1 MKGPLGFNA
10 DDLMQET
17 LAMQR
22 KLMEGL
28 KLLPQVAPAPVRM
41 VSSATVAHPAAAAS
55 RIWRSVTPLQ
65 MQTYTVSAAGRQAR
79 DGPRPFHLE

>member
-28 KLLPQVAPAPVRM
+28 KLLPQVEDVDYG
-41 VSSATVAHPAAAAS
+41 V
-55 RIWRSVTPLQ
+55 
-65 MQTYTVSAAGRQAR
+65 
-79 DGPRPFHLE
+79 